1 MQYLNAVQKKLYR
14 PRDMV
19 DIHHQLLKMKALQNK
34 NIAYLCK
41 ILFVDFI
48 DFDGKCKLIPDELT
62 PERING
68 GHFAYSRPY
77 AYFLKWLCHYH
88 LNHVRQCQNSL
99 KDLER
104 VIGEQF
110 FIADFNEIAN
120 AYNMIGIALQ
130 LSGDTELARQAFL
143 QSVNSFPYHEFNPAY
158 KRLFPNS

>member
-1 MQYLNAVQKKLYR
+1 
-14 PRDMV
+14 MV

-88 LNHVRQCQNSL
+88 LNRVRQCQNSL

-104 VIGEQF
+104 VICEQF

-130 LSGDTELARQAFL
+130 LSGETELARQAFL